1 MGDRALPTA
10 MPAAAAAQQKRSG
23 ISCSNRRH
31 EEAVVVVTPY
41 TASYGLDPERV
52 ERDCGP
58 EFR

>member
-10 MPAAAAAQQKRSG
+10 MPAAAAQQKRSG

-31 EEAVVVVTPY
+31 EEAVVVTPY

>member
-1 MGDRALPTA
+1 MGDRALLTA
-10 MPAAAAAQQKRSG
+10 MPAAAQQKRSG

-31 EEAVVVVTPY
+31 EEAVVVTPY